1 MSRCPESLFS
11 IRCGIEVGC
20 VTDGGDHRAAG
31 QLATWV
37 ILHDTGATC
46 ELAIPD
52 ITQGKQARTPKLPWL
67 F

>member
-1 MSRCPESLFS
+1 MWHK
-11 IRCGIEVGC
+11 VGC
-20 VTDGGDHRAAG
+20 VTDSGDHQAAG
-31 QLATWV
+31 WLATWV

-52 ITQGKQARTPKLPWL
+52 ITQGKQARNPKLPWL